1 MTIKALK
8 ALVRR
13 YKFPTGIIAVGPN
26 LVENKDIYQIE
37 IIHQKVGNTCPC
49 ANYFIDQSELFRLT
63 EGTVETVFAEMVHDL
78 RMAANKMTRDLASEA
93 EKMTSH

>member
-26 LVENKDIYQIE
+26 LVEDKDIYQIE
-37 IIHQKVGNTCPC
+37 IIHQKVGNTCHC